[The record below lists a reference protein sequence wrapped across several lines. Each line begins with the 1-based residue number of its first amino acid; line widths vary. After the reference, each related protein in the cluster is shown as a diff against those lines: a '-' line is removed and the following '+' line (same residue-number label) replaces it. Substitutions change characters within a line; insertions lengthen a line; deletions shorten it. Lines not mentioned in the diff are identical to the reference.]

1 MSSNKRRNSL
11 LSGLTS
17 HNPPET
23 GDATAVDLS
32 KIDFSL
38 LNEKREEGASS
49 NPAVAD
55 RTGGGEKGKGFG
67 SAALS
72 ATSPLQSMETF
83 DEQAISEMIS
93 LVHVGPYVS
102 MVDSL
107 VDYLQKKGLKK
118 ANRNSVMRSLMYRS
132 LLIDLQAVSLPIP
145 EKAAE
150 HMELINSYVAEPSS
164 FIFTS
169 KDSELLKPRKMARKG
184 PKKVK

>member
-17 HNPPET
+17 RNTPET
-23 GDATAVDLS
+23 GDATTVDLS

-38 LNEKREEGASS
+38 LNEKRGEGDSLA
-49 NPAVAD
+49 PAVAEK
-55 RTGGGEKGKGFG
+55 TIGSEKGTVFASGG
-67 SAALS
+67 LS
-72 ATSPLQSMETF
+72 ASSPLQNIQEF

-132 LLIDLQAVSLPIP
+132 LLIDLQAVGLPIP
-145 EKAAE
+145 EKAAD
-150 HMELINSYVAEPSS
+150 HMDLINSYVAEPSS
-164 FIFTS
+164 FVFTS
-169 KDSELLKPRKMARKG
+169 KDSDLLKPRKMGRKG
-184 PKKVK
+184 PRKVK